1 MHAPTQWCIA
11 VGSLQNPTLL
21 GRAWKPAPTGF
32 VRCRSCCAKSDPT
45 RARNARPYAVVY
57 RHWFFA
63 ESNLARTS
71 VEARPYRVCALPF
84 VLCKIGPYSGAQCT
98 PLRSGVSP
106 LVLCR
111 IQPRSGGR
119 GNPPLR
125 IVHHQFAQAIREPPL
140 RLVQILRADVGLLP
154 YGIVCIRFLQN
165 KIPRQTEKYCLSGGK
180 CISVN
185 RVNRR
190 KDRRDRFAVSSG
202 VRPKPV
208 QISLC
213 PFHSPCR
220 VRAWLQSRYPP
231 YACRHFLFRPLCR

>member
-11 VGSLQNPTLL
+11 IGSLQNPTSL

-45 RARNARPYAVVY
+45 RARNAR
-57 RHWFFA
+57 
-63 ESNLARTS
+63 
-71 VEARPYRVCALPF
+71 
-84 VLCKIGPYSGAQCT
+84 
-98 PLRSGVSP
+98 
-106 LVLCR
+106 
-111 IQPRSGGR
+111 
-119 GNPPLR
+119 
-125 IVHHQFAQAIREPPL
+125 
-140 RLVQILRADVGLLP
+140 P

>member
-63 ESNLARTS
+63 ESNLARAG
-71 VEARPYRVCALPF
+71 VETRPYRVCALPF

-119 GNPPLR
+119 GNPPLQGLCVAVR
-125 IVHHQFAQAIREPPL
+125 V
-140 RLVQILRADVGLLP
+140 VQNRTLLGRAMHAPTGLCVFVFSKTKSP
-154 YGIVCIRFLQN
+154 DRQRNAVCRGNVYF
-165 KIPRQTEKYCLSGGK
+165 C
-180 CISVN
+180 
-185 RVNRR
+185 
-190 KDRRDRFAVSSG
+190 
-202 VRPKPV
+202 
-208 QISLC
+208 
-213 PFHSPCR
+213 
-220 VRAWLQSRYPP
+220 
-231 YACRHFLFRPLCR
+231 

>member
-1 MHAPTQWCIA
+1 MQRRIRRDNPRGCPFAPSPRGLARRSRDWGSFSLSVCGRTQFAPT
-11 VGSLQNPTLL
+11 VS
-21 GRAWKPAPTGF
+21 
-32 VRCRSCCAKSDPT
+32 
-45 RARNARPYAVVY
+45 
-57 RHWFFA
+57 
-63 ESNLARTS
+63 
-71 VEARPYRVCALPF
+71 ALPLSLRGF
-84 VLCKIGPYSGAQCT
+84 SISSGAQCT

-185 RVNRR
+185 RVTRR

-202 VRPKPV
+202 IRPKPV